1 MGGRGFRS
9 ALTVLV
15 CSAALVPAALHAE
28 PLPRAAPVSGAI
40 ISVRSGETAVLVPS
54 PTVRRAE
61 VLQQLKAGDVLRTG
75 DTGALALVF
84 ADQTQ
89 VRLGPNSVLV
99 VREVRAGQPST
110 LQLQRG
116 RAWGR
121 SPSGRTR
128 LSIET
133 PSATAAIRG
142 TEWAIAADEGET
154 TLQVFDG
161 AIEFANDAG
170 SLTVSAG
177 EAATARPGQAP
188 TRVVLVNRVGRE
200 QMLYYLSR
208 DEGLAML
215 AHNPRLAED
224 YRSWFDAA
232 AVAPQA
238 DFPPLDQSDPDSWA
252 GRAFLLAWQGDLDE
266 ALRSADAGLAQHPA
280 SAALYEVKTRVALL
294 QGNGTLAQQTVATWL

>member
-28 PLPRAAPVSGAI
+28 PLPRAAPVAG
-40 ISVRSGETAVLVPS
+40 SVIRTRSGETAVLVPS
-54 PTVRRAE
+54 PAVRRAE

-89 VRLGPNSVLV
+89 VRLGPHSVLV

-128 LSIET
+128 LSVET

-208 DEGLAML
+208 DEGLAI
-215 AHNPRLAED
+215 LAESPRWSAA
-224 YRSWFDAA
+224 YAAWFEAA
-232 AVAPQA
+232 AEGQPPPAPE
-238 DFPPLDQSDPDSWA
+238 LDETDPDSWA
-252 GRAFLLAWQGDLDE
+252 GRAFL
-266 ALRSADAGLAQHPA
+266 
-280 SAALYEVKTRVALL
+280 
-294 QGNGTLAQQTVATWL
+294 